1 LSLEICNQLLA
12 ILVEATEEVA
22 IHRGIL
28 AVPRTPNCHFD
39 QHRPCRSGARSN
51 EVDHLRGADEPA
63 RLSGLSGDVIMEPG
77 PVEVSAGSS
86 SSNIRSSAKLT
97 VTEKTRVLKG
107 QDRAFLSTATV
118 A

>member
-39 QHRPCRSGARSN
+39 QHRPCRSGARATKSITF
-51 EVDHLRGADEPA
+51 VVPMSRSPTRVFLVT
-63 RLSGLSGDVIMEPG
+63 SIMEPG